1 MFKKRFL
8 NAVGGGGNHEES
20 LKTFGGVCVEMPR
33 GKDAKRHGLLR
44 FELFK
49 KIEKFLSLNLRNIL
63 ISPLE
68 GEKKFLSELCELSNK
83 GRLGILA
90 QREAGFEPSPAF
102 VMLTEVRKRLLPLTK
117 REGCDSVISS
127 DFKSKISITNENNLS
142 CKDLSYFGR
151 SALLCRQG
159 RDLSALVP
167 QYLSDFSDKVFSRFT
182 SHFSRKRTAFTLAEV
197 LITLGI
203 IGVVAALTLPVIISD
218 VKNSQLEAGLKKAY
232 SVLGQA
238 LNMYQ
243 AENGERIVA
252 GDATNRRMIKSYL
265 MQYIKS
271 AKDCGFGGSDNKE
284 GLEKACLPNNYTG
297 IDGDFNGS
305 AKYETYNGKSS
316 IALDYFDDG
325 QFVTPD
331 GMLILIENS
340 GGQWFGDQVFI
351 SVDVNGY
358 NKKPN
363 RLGQDLFMFQIDK
376 NGALLPMG
384 AKDTKYYSI
393 SDAYCS
399 NTSTNSMNGAG
410 CTNLALMDKNFFKKL
425 PR

>member
-1 MFKKRFL
+1 M
-8 NAVGGGGNHEES
+8 
-20 LKTFGGVCVEMPR
+20 LKYFGGACFEKQR
-33 GKDAKRHGLLR
+33 CEDANRQSLLR
-44 FELFK
+44 FELFRKIK
-49 KIEKFLSLNLRNIL
+49 KVLDLIKRNIL

-68 GEKKFLSELCELSNK
+68 GEKKFLSELRGLRNF
-83 GRLGILA
+83 
-90 QREAGFEPSPAF
+90 REGYNLKYSCPVQHETVIEPSPAF
-102 VMLTEVRKRLLPLTK
+102 VMLTKVRKRLLPLTK
-117 REGCDSVISS
+117 REGSDSVI
-127 DFKSKISITNENNLS
+127 ISNFFDTNHSQLTTHNSLIP
-142 CKDLSYFGR
+142 DM
-151 SALLCRQG
+151 
-159 RDLSALVP
+159 
-167 QYLSDFSDKVFSRFT
+167 VFSRFT
-182 SHFSRKRTAFTLAEV
+182 SHFLHKRTAFTLAEV

-203 IGVVAALTLPVIISD
+203 IGIVAALTLPVIISD

-243 AENGERIVA
+243 AENGERIIA

-284 GLEKACLPNNYTG
+284 GLEKACLPNNYKG

-393 SDAYCS
+393 NDNYCS
-399 NTSTNSMNGAG
+399 NTSTHNMNGAG
-410 CTNLALMDKNFFKKL
+410 CTNSALMNKNFFKKL
-425 PR
+425 PK

>member
-1 MFKKRFL
+1 M
-8 NAVGGGGNHEES
+8 H
-20 LKTFGGVCVEMPR
+20 R
-33 GKDAKRHGLLR
+33 GEYAKRQSLLR
-44 FELFK
+44 LGDFDLYKKFVDILSLFK
-49 KIEKFLSLNLRNIL
+49 RNIL

-102 VMLTEVRKRLLPLTK
+102 VMLTGVRKRLLPLTK

-159 RDLSALVP
+159 RELSALVP
-167 QYLSDFSDKVFSRFT
+167 QYLSNFSDTVFSRFT
-182 SHFSRKRTAFTLAEV
+182 SPFSRKRTAFTLAEV

-203 IGVVAALTLPVIISD
+203 IGIVAALTLPVIISD

-252 GDATNRRMIKSYL
+252 GDATNRRMVKSYL

-284 GLEKACLPNNYTG
+284 GLEKACLPNNYKG

>member
-1 MFKKRFL
+1 MHR
-8 NAVGGGGNHEES
+8 
-20 LKTFGGVCVEMPR
+20 CQ
-33 GKDAKRHGLLR
+33 DAKRQSLLR

-49 KIEKFLSLNLRNIL
+49 KIDKFLSLNFLNIL

-68 GEKKFLSELCELSNK
+68 GEKKFLSELRGLRNFREGDNLKYSCP
-83 GRLGILA
+83 A
-90 QREAGFEPSPAF
+90 QHETVIEPSPAF
-102 VMLTEVRKRLLPLTK
+102 VMLTKVRKRLLPLTK
-117 REGCDSVISS
+117 REGSDSVI
-127 DFKSKISITNENNLS
+127 ISNFFDTNHSQLTTHNSLIP
-142 CKDLSYFGR
+142 DI
-151 SALLCRQG
+151 
-159 RDLSALVP
+159 
-167 QYLSDFSDKVFSRFT
+167 VFSRFT
-182 SHFSRKRTAFTLAEV
+182 SLFLLNRKAAFTLAEV

-203 IGVVAALTLPVIISD
+203 IGIVAALTLPVIISD

-243 AENGERIVA
+243 AENGERIIA
-252 GDATNRRMIKSYL
+252 GDATNRRMIKLYL

-284 GLEKACLPNNYTG
+284 GLEKACLPNNYKG

-393 SDAYCS
+393 NDDYCS
-399 NTSTNSMNGAG
+399 NTSTHKMNGAG
-410 CTNLALMDKNFFKKL
+410 CTNSALMNKNFFKKL

>member
-1 MFKKRFL
+1 MFLAAKQL
-8 NAVGGGGNHEES
+8 GSEEAKCD
-20 LKTFGGVCVEMPR
+20 L
-33 GKDAKRHGLLR
+33 DANRQSLLR
-44 FELFK
+44 FELFRKIK
-49 KIEKFLSLNLRNIL
+49 KVLDLIKRNIL

-68 GEKKFLSELCELSNK
+68 GEKKFLSELRGLRNF
-83 GRLGILA
+83 
-90 QREAGFEPSPAF
+90 REGYNLKYSCPVQHETVIEPSPAF
-102 VMLTEVRKRLLPLTK
+102 VMLTKVRKRLLPLTK
-117 REGCDSVISS
+117 REGSDSVI
-127 DFKSKISITNENNLS
+127 ISNFFDTNHSQLTTHNSLIP
-142 CKDLSYFGR
+142 DI
-151 SALLCRQG
+151 
-159 RDLSALVP
+159 
-167 QYLSDFSDKVFSRFT
+167 VFSRFT
-182 SHFSRKRTAFTLAEV
+182 SPFLHERTAFTLAEV

-203 IGVVAALTLPVIISD
+203 IGIVAALTLPVIISD

-265 MQYIKS
+265 IQYIKS

>member
-1 MFKKRFL
+1 M
-8 NAVGGGGNHEES
+8 N
-20 LKTFGGVCVEMPR
+20 
-33 GKDAKRHGLLR
+33 
-44 FELFK
+44 
-49 KIEKFLSLNLRNIL
+49 
-63 ISPLE
+63 
-68 GEKKFLSELCELSNK
+68 ELSNK

-117 REGCDSVISS
+117 REGCGSVISS

-142 CKDLSYFGR
+142 CKDLSYFDR

-159 RDLSALVP
+159 RELSALVP
-167 QYLSDFSDKVFSRFT
+167 QYL
-182 SHFSRKRTAFTLAEV
+182 HKRTAFTLAEV

-203 IGVVAALTLPVIISD
+203 IGIVAALTLPVIISD

-243 AENGERIVA
+243 AENGERIIA

-284 GLEKACLPNNYTG
+284 GLEKACLPNNYKG

-393 SDAYCS
+393 NDNYCS
-399 NTSTNSMNGAG
+399 NTSTHNMNGAG
-410 CTNLALMDKNFFKKL
+410 CTNSALMNKNFFKKL

>member
-1 MFKKRFL
+1 M
-8 NAVGGGGNHEES
+8 H
-20 LKTFGGVCVEMPR
+20 R
-33 GKDAKRHGLLR
+33 GEYAKRQSLLR
-44 FELFK
+44 LGDFDLYKKFVDILSLFK
-49 KIEKFLSLNLRNIL
+49 RNIL

-102 VMLTEVRKRLLPLTK
+102 VMLTGVRKRLLPLTK

-159 RDLSALVP
+159 RELSALVP
-167 QYLSDFSDKVFSRFT
+167 QYLSNFSDTVFSRFT
-182 SHFSRKRTAFTLAEV
+182 SPFSRKRTAFTLAEV

-203 IGVVAALTLPVIISD
+203 IGIVAALTLPVIISD

>member
-1 MFKKRFL
+1 M
-8 NAVGGGGNHEES
+8 H
-20 LKTFGGVCVEMPR
+20 R
-33 GKDAKRHGLLR
+33 GEYAKRQSLLR
-44 FELFK
+44 FELFR
-49 KIEKFLSLNLRNIL
+49 KIDKFISLNFRNIL

-68 GEKKFLSELCELSNK
+68 GEKKFLSELCELRNF
-83 GRLGILA
+83 
-90 QREAGFEPSPAF
+90 REGYNLKYSCSVQPETGFEPSPAF
-102 VMLTEVRKRLLPLTK
+102 VMLTGVRKRLLPLTK

-159 RDLSALVP
+159 KELSVLVP
-167 QYLSDFSDKVFSRFT
+167 QYLSNFSDTVFSRFT
-182 SHFSRKRTAFTLAEV
+182 SPFSLNRKAAFTLAEV

-203 IGVVAALTLPVIISD
+203 IGIVAALTLPVIISD

-376 NGALLPMG
+376 NGTLLPMG